1 VASAA
6 GRPGCHFR
14 VRFQR
19 FQRVAAPFPSR
30 SRRKADRAEGV
41 VAAKLN
47 DAQTVEYARAH
58 GSPSSGPGS
67 PLLARAH
74 ASGGILNDY
83 KMIRDPLAP
92 TALIA
97 EYFDK
102 YIRYFFSTNSNL

>member
-1 VASAA
+1 
-6 GRPGCHFR
+6 
-14 VRFQR
+14 
-19 FQRVAAPFPSR
+19 
-30 SRRKADRAEGV
+30 
-41 VAAKLN
+41 
-47 DAQTVEYARAH
+47 
-58 GSPSSGPGS
+58 
-67 PLLARAH
+67 LLARAH